1 MPSGHI
7 VSLEP
12 RASEWSP
19 GGLRETLTC
28 STWFQRG
35 SIPCTVNM
43 VIWQGI
49 SRASRKIADGEVG
62 RGVSRERCP
71 PTPPKVLV
79 FCVCH
84 ASATTIYAVSPDM
97 CRICPTHP
105 EWLRGMPQRISC
117 ACTQQTRDAIEG
129 CCMPDNDIQRAPR
142 ATSLRYNSVLG

>member
-1 MPSGHI
+1 MASGHI

-28 STWFQRG
+28 RTWLQRG
-35 SIPCTVNM
+35 SIPCTVNT

-84 ASATTIYAVSPDM
+84 ASATTIYAAGLSGYVQDM
-97 CRICPTHP
+97 SDTS
-105 EWLRGMPQRISC
+105 GMV
-117 ACTQQTRDAIEG
+117 A
-129 CCMPDNDIQRAPR
+129 
-142 ATSLRYNSVLG
+142 RYASED